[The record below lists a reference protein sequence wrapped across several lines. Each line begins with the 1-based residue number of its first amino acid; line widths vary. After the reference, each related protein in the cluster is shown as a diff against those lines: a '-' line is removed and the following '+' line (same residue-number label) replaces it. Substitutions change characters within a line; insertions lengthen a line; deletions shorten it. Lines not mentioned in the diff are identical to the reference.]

1 MPPHNTLVLAAGSKP
16 FLGYHYALEGAAQPV
31 LSDIAKVV
39 TNKLKSA
46 LP

>member
-1 MPPHNTLVLAAGSKP
+1 MPPHNTLVVAAGSKP
-16 FLGYHYALEGAAQPV
+16 FLGYHYAIEGVPLPV
-31 LSDIAKVV
+31 LSDIAKAV